1 MAELTNEEYISK
13 IKGGIYGLLRKAK
26 LVLLLID
33 FILLQCYNSDVEKL
47 TRSIYNIRNIG

>member
-33 FILLQCYNSDVEKL
+33 FILLQCYNLDVEVIL
-47 TRSIYNIRNIG
+47 